1 MMPAHE
7 PTRPAAVAGHYRS
20 PDLESRVL
28 AALVAAGKNPDQLRP
43 EDLTAID
50 EFHVRGA
57 AATQELA
64 AALDPAPGLLVL
76 DVGCGLGGA
85 SRYLARLLD
94 CHVIGV
100 DQSPE
105 YCNVA
110 RMLSERLGLSDRVAY
125 LQADALQL
133 PFGEAAFDLVW
144 IQHLSMNIEDKPGLY
159 REIRRVLKP
168 GGRLAFYE
176 ILAGPGGEV
185 HFPVPWARDS
195 SASFLAS
202 QEDVRRLLAEEG
214 FQPLFWQDV
223 TTDGLEWFRRRQ
235 QKSRQGGENPFGLH
249 LLLGEGFP
257 AMAGNQLRNLEEDRI
272 TLVEAVFQ
280 VPTFASE

>member
-1 MMPAHE
+1 MPAHE
-7 PTRPAAVAGHYRS
+7 PIKPAAAVAGHYRS

-64 AALDPAPGLLVL
+64 AALEPAPGMLVL

-94 CHVIGV
+94 CHVIGI
-100 DQSPE
+100 DQSAE
-105 YCNVA
+105 YCTAA
-110 RMLSERLGLSDRVAY
+110 RMLSGRLGMDSKVAY
-125 LQADALQL
+125 LQGDALKI
-133 PFGEAAFDLVW
+133 PFGDAAFDLVW
-144 IQHLSMNIEDKPGLY
+144 IQHVSMNIEDKPGLY

-168 GGRLAFYE
+168 GGRLACYE
-176 ILAGPGGEV
+176 VLSGPGGEV
-185 HFPVPWARDS
+185 CFPVPWAREP
-195 SASFLAS
+195 SASFLVS
-202 QEDVRRLLAEEG
+202 QAELRRLLSEAG
-214 FQPLFWQDV
+214 FLLTFWQDV
-223 TTDGLEWFRRRQ
+223 TKEGLDWFRHRQ
-235 QKSRQGGENPFGLH
+235 QKSRDGRGNPFGLH
-249 LLLGEGFP
+249 LLLGEDFP
-257 AMAGNQLRNLEEDRI
+257 RMAENQLRNLEEDRI

-280 VPTFASE
+280 APRDS